1 VFIIFCVANA
11 VIHETRLPYFKSKMN
26 FPFHAIALDESQCL
40 LQRDF
45 RCRCQQQMEVIGMI
59 TNSCSRNRLFRRFL
73 RQPRT
78 LVRGP
83 PEAEP
88 CDRMEEARGV
98 RLSSRSRKTYGLIGE
113 LGAFSPGLKP
123 GHCKIKRSRGFEN
136 PLPRTE
142 VGAGTDQACSLLP
155 NSVPGVRRPTPW
167 LSKCRNSRPRTA
179 SWAKFSRPR
188 STSSGQ
194 ALWD

>member
-1 VFIIFCVANA
+1 MAPFLAG
-11 VIHETRLPYFKSKMN
+11 
-26 FPFHAIALDESQCL
+26 FP
-40 LQRDF
+40 LQVSAA
-45 RCRCQQQMEVIGMI
+45 EGMI
-59 TNSCSRNRLFRRFL
+59 GHDHKFMQQRPPLSMIL

-83 PEAEP
+83 PEAQP

-98 RLSSRSRKTYGLIGE
+98 RLSPRSRKTYGLIGE

-142 VGAGTDQACSLLP
+142 VRGWHGSCL
-155 NSVPGVRRPTPW
+155 
-167 LSKCRNSRPRTA
+167 
-179 SWAKFSRPR
+179 
-188 STSSGQ
+188 
-194 ALWD
+194 